1 MRIVSL
7 LPSATDIVC
16 ALGRREE
23 LVGISHECELPTAQ
37 ILWPPGGEPIGL
49 PEPPPPPVVTR
60 SRIDGQLSSAA
71 IDAAVRSS
79 VKHALSIY
87 DVDFALLES
96 LRPDVILTQ
105 DLCKV
110 CAVSLGDIQRA
121 CDGIPIVSVAPT
133 NLAGIF
139 ADARR
144 IAAAIEGPRS
154 GIGGQDTLEKYRKR
168 GQRLAPRPRVATI
181 EWLDPIM
188 LGGLWMPEL
197 VDIVGGLPVGAV
209 AGEHAPT
216 VTLDELVALAPDIVV
231 ITPCGFTLA
240 RTLVERDL
248 LDRITAALPGAQV
261 YAADGN
267 RFFNR
272 PGPTIVEAAEIL
284 GACVFPQQFASAGA
298 GRWYVD
304 LRR

>member
-7 LPSATDIVC
+7 LPSATDVVC
-16 ALGRREE
+16 ALGRRDE
-23 LVGISHECELPTAQ
+23 LVGISHECELPPPP
-37 ILWPPGGEPIGL
+37 IGWPPGEPIGL
-49 PEPPPPPVVTR
+49 PAPPPPAIVTR

-71 IDAAVRSS
+71 IDAAVRTS

-110 CAVSLGDIQRA
+110 CAVSLGDIERA
-121 CDGIPIVSVAPT
+121 CDGVPIVSVAPT

-144 IAAAIEGPRS
+144 IAAAIDGPPL
-154 GIGGQDTLEKYRKR
+154 GLGGQDTLEKYRKR
-168 GQRLAPRPRVATI
+168 GLRIGTRPRVATI
-181 EWLDPIM
+181 EWLEPIM

-209 AGEHAPT
+209 AGAHAPT
-216 VTLDELVALAPDIVV
+216 VTLEELAALAPDIVV

-240 RTLVERDL
+240 RTLAERDL
-248 LDRITAALPGAQV
+248 LDRIVAALPGAKV

-272 PGPTIVEAAEIL
+272 PGPTIVEATEIL
-284 GACVFPQQFASAGA
+284 GACVFPQQFSSAGA